1 MSIPAVSPDGRE
13 FCVIAPPDD
22 NPQDDIA
29 RLEAQIDRLR
39 DEIEFCRKAIFLSR
53 LTMLI
58 GGAWIV
64 GALIGALGSTIGFF
78 LAVAAALGGIVG
90 LGSNTTTRDE
100 AKMELARLEDERNA
114 RIDRLQLLRR
124 P

>member
-1 MSIPAVSPDGRE
+1 M
-13 FCVIAPPDD
+13 IAPPDD

-78 LAVAAALGGIVG
+78 LAIAAALGGFVG
-90 LGSNTTTRDE
+90 TGSNTTTRDE
-100 AKMELARLEDERNA
+100 AKVELARLEDERNA
-114 RIDRLQLLRR
+114 RIDRLQFLRR